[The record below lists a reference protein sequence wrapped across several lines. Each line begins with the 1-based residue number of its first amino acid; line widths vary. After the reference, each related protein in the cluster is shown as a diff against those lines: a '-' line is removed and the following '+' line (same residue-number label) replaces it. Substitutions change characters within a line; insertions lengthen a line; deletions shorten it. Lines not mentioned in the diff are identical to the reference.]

1 MPDADQEM
9 AELARVVRE
18 GVGRLN
24 WRMRAERDRRGPS
37 PLVLAVLSRLYRAG
51 TQTPKALAEGER
63 IQPQSLTR
71 VLATLEQ
78 EGLIARRPDP
88 ADGRQSLLTITET
101 GLRTL
106 RDYSEQRERW
116 LARAMTDTLTET
128 ERELLRL
135 AAKVMDRLADA

>member
-1 MPDADQEM
+1 MSDTDL
-9 AELARVVRE
+9 AELAREVRE

-24 WRMRAERDRRGPS
+24 WRMRAERDRKGPS

-51 TQTPKALAEGER
+51 TQTPKSLAEGER

-71 VLATLEQ
+71 ILAALERD
-78 EGLIARRPDP
+78 GLVVRRPDP
-88 ADGRQSLLTITET
+88 TDGRKSLLEITEP

-106 RDYSEQRERW
+106 RTYSEQREQW
-116 LARAMTDTLTET
+116 LAAAMAATLNDT

-135 AAKVMDRLADA
+135 AATVMGRLADW